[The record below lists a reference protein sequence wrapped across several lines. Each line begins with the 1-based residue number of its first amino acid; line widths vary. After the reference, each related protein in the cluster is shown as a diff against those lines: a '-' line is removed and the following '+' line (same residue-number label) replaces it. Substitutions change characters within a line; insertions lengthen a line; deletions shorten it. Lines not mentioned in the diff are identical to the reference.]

1 MGDEGA
7 RNGRQ
12 QFCIDPKRREIE
24 RRKTMRV
31 FERIGRIVRADAHG
45 MMDHLEER
53 SLSLKQHLREAE
65 FEVAQKRGKLEAIDE
80 ERRRH
85 AEDGRRLEARVAAL
99 DEDVELALGGDDP
112 ELARFAVRRLL
123 PKREALKALFARVAQ
138 LDEHRNRLMAQLEGQ
153 EAQLAE
159 LRPRIKAALALPD
172 PEPARRPIEFVGDAP
187 VSDEEIDLELLRRR
201 DVESIREGK

>member
-1 MGDEGA
+1 
-7 RNGRQ
+7 
-12 QFCIDPKRREIE
+12 
-24 RRKTMRV
+24 MRV

-53 SLSLKQHLREAE
+53 SLLLKQHLREAE
-65 FEVAQKRGKLEAIDE
+65 LEVAQKRAKLDAIDE

-85 AEDGRRLEARVAAL
+85 ADDGRRLEARVAAL

-138 LDEHRNRLMAQLEGQ
+138 LDEHRDRLLAQLEGQ

-172 PEPARRPIEFVGDAP
+172 PEPARRPIEFVEDAP

-201 DVESIREGK
+201 DVETIREGK

>member
-1 MGDEGA
+1 
-7 RNGRQ
+7 
-12 QFCIDPKRREIE
+12 
-24 RRKTMRV
+24 MRV

-53 SLSLKQHLREAE
+53 SLLLKQHLREAE
-65 FEVAQKRGKLEAIDE
+65 LEVAQKRAKLDAIDE
-80 ERRRH
+80 ERRQH
-85 AEDGRRLEARVAAL
+85 ADDGRRLEARVAAL

-138 LDEHRNRLMAQLEGQ
+138 LDEHRNRLLAQLEGQ

-172 PEPARRPIEFVGDAP
+172 PEPAGGPIEFVGDVP

-201 DVESIREGK
+201 NVETIREGK